1 MLSLIT
7 TLGPVAEQDLRTILP
22 HEHIFVD
29 LRLPTTPGFA
39 QADPVEVIALM
50 RPELEKARSA
60 GISAL
65 VECTPVGVGR
75 RIDILK
81 AVSQVAD
88 FPLVAPTGVYREPW
102 VPNWVRAASE
112 EYLSA
117 WMRRELDEGIEG
129 TGVRAGFI
137 KLSAGDDGL
146 TAVETKILRAAARA
160 GLATGAAIGSH
171 TIRGWVVRDQLAV
184 LAELGYPPEKFIW
197 IHANAEPDFAL
208 NLEMARRGAWIEYD
222 GIGWDTPNRYFIDR
236 IHQLIAAGLADRIL
250 LSQDRGW
257 FDPAQ
262 PAGGSPK
269 PYTYIVES
277 FLPELAESGL
287 DQDLIW
293 QLTHTQPFQAFAR

>member
-1 MLSLIT
+1 MPSLIT
-7 TLGPVAEQDLRTILP
+7 TLGPMREQDLGIILP

-29 LRLPTTPGFA
+29 LRAPAAPGFA
-39 QADPVEVIALM
+39 QADPAEVIALM

-60 GISAL
+60 GISAM
-65 VECTPVGVGR
+65 VDCTPVGVGR

-81 AVSQVAD
+81 AVSQAAN

-102 VPNWVRAASE
+102 VPDWVHATSE
-112 EYLSA
+112 EDLVT
-117 WMRRELDEGIEG
+117 WMRRELEGGIEE

-146 TAVETKILRAAARA
+146 TPVETKILRAAAQA

-171 TIRGWVVRDQLAV
+171 TIRGRVVRDQLAV

-208 NLEMARRGAWIEYD
+208 NLEMARQGVWIEYD

-262 PAGGSPK
+262 PGGGSPK
-269 PYTYIVES
+269 PFTYIIES
-277 FLPELAESGL
+277 FLPELSESGL
-287 DQDLIW
+287 GQDLIW
-293 QLTHTQPFQAFAR
+293 QFTHTQPFQAFAR